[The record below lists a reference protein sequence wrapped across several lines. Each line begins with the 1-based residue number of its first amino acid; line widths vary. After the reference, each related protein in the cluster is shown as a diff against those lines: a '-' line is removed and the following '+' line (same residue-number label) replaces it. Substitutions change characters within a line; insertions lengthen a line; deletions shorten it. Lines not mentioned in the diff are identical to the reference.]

1 MARSEAKGRRGSPQA
16 TQPARFKP
24 PPDLSPAGLGHL
36 PHYVGEG
43 ARNGRPAAPSGFLSL
58 RERWP
63 AAKRRVGEG
72 HHKPH
77 NPLARTPSDLSPTGF
92 AYLPLKGEELTPQT
106 APSDLSPAG
115 FAHLPH
121 YVGEGARNGLLLAL
135 SRLEETGEVPSKA
148 RRRGLRTSSPSGRGG
163 PQRSEG
169 SERVTTSNTTGP
181 LTGQPPPAP
190 RSARAHLPHC
200 VVGEGEGRKHFQF
213 VSWVDDVLDPAGT
226 GGR

>member
-36 PHYVGEG
+36 PHCVGEG

-63 AAKRRVGEG
+63 EAKRRVGEG
-72 HHKPH
+72 HPH
-77 NPLARTPSDLSPTGF
+77 TPHPRRNPLRPQPCRLRP
-92 AYLPLKGEELTPQT
+92 PPPKGEELTPQT

-121 YVGEGARNGLLLAL
+121 CVREGARNGLLLAL

-148 RRRGLRTSSPSGRGG
+148 RRSGLRTSSPSGRGG

-169 SERVTTSNTTGP
+169 SERVTTSHTTGP
-181 LTGQPPPAP
+181 LAGQPPPAP

-200 VVGEGEGRKHFQF
+200 VVGDGEGRKHFQF